1 MLCCFGTRARPAR
14 PAPLSRD
21 QSVVMASNSAN
32 NLPAAGEGGAD
43 RALGSQ
49 EHRLRRHRRRSAQ
62 VAQEREG
69 PGAVLA
75 ARWRGAYGAAGM
87 LGSYRKIM
95 EDKVSLRPSFF
106 TWVDGSRMHFFAVF
120 DGHGGPEVSALCRDH
135 MHAILADELARAAAD
150 YRKESHQDE
159 EAEHR
164 AWKAA
169 LTRSFA
175 RADEL
180 GVSGVPQGTI
190 GGSTAVVALL
200 VRGRII
206 VANCGDSR
214 AVLCRAGRA
223 VPLSQDHRLDRPEE
237 MARVTAAG
245 GVVFNYGGLL
255 RVQGI
260 LAKTRALGHTLLKP
274 EVIWEPEITI
284 TARSEDDDFMILAS
298 DGLWDVMS
306 NQVACSA
313 TWKFLEDKSTN
324 GGTVV
329 GREEEVRCIHAAFQ
343 LTDLAFRM
351 HSQDDI
357 CVVVIDLKMRG

>member
-1 MLCCFGTRARPAR
+1 MLCCFGTPAR
-14 PAPLSRD
+14 SAQPAPLPRD

-32 NLPAAGEGGAD
+32 NFPAAGEGGAD

-49 EHRLRRHRRRSAQ
+49 QRRVRRRCRRSAQ
-62 VAQEREG
+62 VTEEREG
-69 PGAVLA
+69 PGVVLA

-87 LGSYRKIM
+87 LGSYRTIM
-95 EDKVSLRPSFF
+95 EEKVSLHPSFF
-106 TWVDGSRMHFFAVF
+106 TWADGSRMHLFAVF

-135 MHAILADELARAAAD
+135 MHAILADELARAAAA
-150 YRKESHQDE
+150 YRKEDQQDE

-169 LTRSFA
+169 LTRSFV

-180 GVSGVPQGTI
+180 GASGVPRGTI

-200 VRGRII
+200 VRGRIM
-206 VANCGDSR
+206 ANCGDSR
-214 AVLCRAGRA
+214 TVLCRARRA
-223 VPLSQDHRLDRPEE
+223 VPLSEDHRLDRPEE

-245 GVVFNYGGLL
+245 GVVFNYGGVL

-274 EVIWEPEITI
+274 EVICEPEITI

-313 TWKFLEDKSTN
+313 AWKCLEDKSSN
-324 GGTVV
+324 VGIVV
-329 GREEEVRCIHAAFQ
+329 GHEEEVRCIRAAFE
-343 LTDLAFRM
+343 LTNLAFRM
-351 HSQDDI
+351 HSRDDI

>member
-1 MLCCFGTRARPAR
+1 
-14 PAPLSRD
+14 
-21 QSVVMASNSAN
+21 MASNSAN
-32 NLPAAGEGGAD
+32 NFPAAGEGGAD

-49 EHRLRRHRRRSAQ
+49 QRRVRRRCRRSAQ
-62 VAQEREG
+62 VTEEREG
-69 PGAVLA
+69 PGVVLA

-87 LGSYRKIM
+87 LGSYRTIM
-95 EDKVSLRPSFF
+95 EEKVSLRPSFF
-106 TWVDGSRMHFFAVF
+106 TWADGSRMHFFAVF

-135 MHAILADELARAAAD
+135 MHAILADELARAAAA
-150 YRKESHQDE
+150 YRKEDQQDE

-169 LTRSFA
+169 LTRSFV

-180 GVSGVPQGTI
+180 GASGVPRGTI

-223 VPLSQDHRLDRPEE
+223 VPLSEDHRLDRAEE

-245 GVVFNYGGLL
+245 GVVFNYGGVL

-260 LAKTRALGHTLLKP
+260 LAKTRALAGMRAVLLLTSKQATFLNSFATGHTLLKP
-274 EVIWEPEITI
+274 EVICEPEITI

-313 TWKFLEDKSTN
+313 AWKCLEDKSSN
-324 GGTVV
+324 AGIVV
-329 GREEEVRCIHAAFQ
+329 GHEEEVRCIRAAFE
-343 LTDLAFRM
+343 LTNLAFRM
-351 HSQDDI
+351 HSRDDI